1 MVTRQHSLQ
10 TGTTAFDG
18 YGRPIQ
24 YIKPDRLAT
33 IRRESLE
40 ERLPLPRSAVYS
52 PRQISMSIDW
62 FEIAKSI
69 ICINLCS
76 YFQPY
81 IFPSNNCRFSSS
93 PRFARKINKL
103 SSTSSTTSDSSGRQ
117 PLYLD
122 VEAPDHPTNLRKS
135 SSGTSLS
142 SQTSVSLSKP
152 VRPESAGDKSNRRT
166 QSSLVV
172 NSDQSEAQLTRN
184 QPHHRPRLDLHD
196 TAHPRFIS
204 RYLSLLPCSRLST
217 VFFFA
222 LTLFLVLK

>member
-1 MVTRQHSLQ
+1 MQLLF
-10 TGTTAFDG
+10 AFSTS
-18 YGRPIQ
+18 R
-24 YIKPDRLAT
+24 
-33 IRRESLE
+33 
-40 ERLPLPRSAVYS
+40 
-52 PRQISMSIDW
+52 
-62 FEIAKSI
+62 
-69 ICINLCS
+69 
-76 YFQPY
+76 
-81 IFPSNNCRFSSS
+81 NNFRFSSS

-103 SSTSSTTSDSSGRQ
+103 SSTSSTTSESSGRQ

-152 VRPESAGDKSNRRT
+152 VRPESAGDKTNRRT

-204 RYLSLLPCSRLST
+204 RYLSLLPCLRLYLSHHHSNSLFST
-217 VFFFA
+217 QINSLDQSKSQVQAGIQQIRRIPVEPTHPYSSFQIQR
-222 LTLFLVLK
+222 